1 MRTVVWKEYSPVGD
15 GQRTCTGSLDKF
27 VQSGISIHVSLDR
40 VLPSRRVL
48 NHLLNSG
55 ENRRGMGG
63 TWEWVPFQLAEEEYD
78 ELANRLTSL
87 EPPPGSRQI
96 LVLSDLPD
104 WVEDE
109 RDFTAYLCQLPQEQ
123 YVAIATERKKLE
135 SALRE
140 TPDAEEEI
148 RERIEQLEMEE
159 ISLYPEKSNLKLRIP
174 PIRTGS
180 H

>member
-1 MRTVVWKEYSPVGD
+1 
-15 GQRTCTGSLDKF
+15 
-27 VQSGISIHVSLDR
+27 
-40 VLPSRRVL
+40 
-48 NHLLNSG
+48 
-55 ENRRGMGG
+55 MGG

-87 EPPPGSRQI
+87 EPPPGFRQI

-140 TPDAEEEI
+140 TTDAEEEI